1 MIDPLAPLRARFIAR
16 CAEDLLVV
24 QAGPAAPELGRVV
37 HRIAGAA
44 GMFGYDALG
53 DLAGRIDDRAH
64 AGQGFAES
72 ELAELKAKL
81 EAVARHEG

>member
-1 MIDPLAPLRARFIAR
+1 MNDPLAPLRARFVSR

-24 QAGPAAPELGRVV
+24 QAGPAAPDLRRVV

-64 AGQGFAES
+64 AGEGFAES
-72 ELAELKAKL
+72 DLAELSAAL
-81 EAVARHEG
+81 EAVTRG